1 MTLVRSGACIVN
13 PHGYVRGRAW
23 GYSILR
29 GDAEWI
35 LVGVVKEYQPLQDVP
50 FVQKTHSTEPRVI
63 SRLLRRLIRYLF
75 CIRPLP
81 RYHGGDGRGQLTCA

>member
-1 MTLVRSGACIVN
+1 LTLARSGACIVN
-13 PHGYVRGRAW
+13 RHGYVRGRAW

-50 FVQKTHSTEPRVI
+50 FVQKTHFVF
-63 SRLLRRLIRYLF
+63 YFAFDLF
-75 CIRPLP
+75 L
-81 RYHGGDGRGQLTCA
+81 GTMVVMAVAN